1 MDLTSMKYK
10 LGELVSRINKN
21 KVLNFFK
28 NNLQKRYKINIDS
41 ILKEIFVA
49 EKFEERMRRYDLV
62 KKEDEASFS

>member
-10 LGELVSRINKN
+10 LGELVSRIDKN